1 MSKNMNDWD
10 LFSQMLNEIKKEHN
24 LSDSKED
31 REKASEIFAKKYFT
45 DDDQDAY
52 HSIKS
57 ISKQLNPM
65 DKDKKVQLL
74 IALVNDDDINAS
86 DVLEALTPKIA
97 KLDVIAKLAARIFDD
112 EGGQQNE

>member
-1 MSKNMNDWD
+1 MSKNMNDYD
-10 LFSQMLNEIKKEHN
+10 LFSQKLNEIKEEYN
-24 LSDSKED
+24 LTDSKED
-31 REKASEIFAKKYFT
+31 REKASEIFVKKYFT

-57 ISKQLNPM
+57 ISKQLDSM

-74 IALVNDDDINAS
+74 IALVSDDDISAS

-97 KLDVIAKLAARIFDD
+97 QLDVIAKLAASIFDD
-112 EGGQQNE
+112 EGEQNE

>member
-10 LFSQMLNEIKKEHN
+10 LFSQKLNEI
-24 LSDSKED
+24 
-31 REKASEIFAKKYFT
+31 RKASEIFAKKYFN

-57 ISKQLNPM
+57 ISRQLDSM
-65 DKDKKVQLL
+65 DKDKKAQLL

-97 KLDVIAKLAARIFDD
+97 QLDAIAKLAAGIFDD
-112 EGGQQNE
+112 EGE

>member
-1 MSKNMNDWD
+1 MNKNMNDWD
-10 LFSQMLNEIKKEHN
+10 LFLQELNEIKKEHN

-57 ISKQLNPM
+57 INKQLNPM

-74 IALVNDDDINAS
+74 IALVSDDDISAS
-86 DVLEALTPKIA
+86 DVLEVLTSKIA
-97 KLDVIAKLAARIFDD
+97 QLDLIAKLAAGIFDN
-112 EGGQQNE
+112 EGE

>member
-1 MSKNMNDWD
+1 MSKNMDDWD

-65 DKDKKVQLL
+65 DKDKKVELL
-74 IALVNDDDINAS
+74 MALVNDDDINAS
-86 DVLEALTPKIA
+86 DALEALTPKIA
-97 KLDVIAKLAARIFDD
+97 QLDVIAKLAARIFDD

>member
-1 MSKNMNDWD
+1 MIKNMNDYD
-10 LFSQMLNEIKKEHN
+10 LFSQKLNEIRKEYN
-24 LSDSKED
+24 LTDSKED
-31 REKASEIFAKKYFT
+31 REKASEIFAKKYFN

-57 ISKQLNPM
+57 ISRQLDSM
-65 DKDKKVQLL
+65 DKDKKAQLL

-97 KLDVIAKLAARIFDD
+97 QLDVIAKLAAGIFDD

>member
-1 MSKNMNDWD
+1 MNKNMNDWD
-10 LFSQMLNEIKKEHN
+10 LFLQELNEIKKEHN

-57 ISKQLNPM
+57 INKQINPM

-74 IALVNDDDINAS
+74 IALVSDDDISAS
-86 DVLEALTPKIA
+86 DVLEVLTPKIA
-97 KLDVIAKLAARIFDD
+97 QLDLIAKLAAGIFDN
-112 EGGQQNE
+112 EGE

>member
-65 DKDKKVQLL
+65 DKDKKVQTPLL
-74 IALVNDDDINAS
+74 MSKGYIETTSKITSDLFTSGGSTAIPIERAS
-86 DVLEALTPKIA
+86 SI
-97 KLDVIAKLAARIFDD
+97 
-112 EGGQQNE
+112 

>member
-1 MSKNMNDWD
+1 MNKNMNDWD
-10 LFSQMLNEIKKEHN
+10 LFLQELNEIKKEHN

-57 ISKQLNPM
+57 INKQLNPM

-74 IALVNDDDINAS
+74 IALVSDDDISAS
-86 DVLEALTPKIA
+86 DVLEVLTPKIA
-97 KLDVIAKLAARIFDD
+97 QLDLIAKLAAGIFDN
-112 EGGQQNE
+112 EGE

>member
-1 MSKNMNDWD
+1 MNKNMNDWD
-10 LFSQMLNEIKKEHN
+10 LFLQELNEIKKEHN

-57 ISKQLNPM
+57 INKQLNPM

-74 IALVNDDDINAS
+74 IALVSDDDISAS
-86 DVLEALTPKIA
+86 DVLEVLIPKIA
-97 KLDVIAKLAARIFDD
+97 QLDLIAKLAAGIFDD

>member
-1 MSKNMNDWD
+1 MSKNMNDYD
-10 LFSQMLNEIKKEHN
+10 LFSQKLNEIRKEYN
-24 LSDSKED
+24 LTDSKED
-31 REKASEIFAKKYFT
+31 REKASEIFAKKYFN

-57 ISKQLNPM
+57 ISRQLDSM
-65 DKDKKVQLL
+65 DKDKKAQLL

-86 DVLEALTPKIA
+86 DALEVLTPKIA
-97 KLDVIAKLAARIFDD
+97 QLDVIAKLAAGIFDD